1 MVLLYMLE
9 TIEKEPLEYGYD
21 QEKNLIK
28 STNIINR
35 ILNKIITNVI
45 LLYIEEAR

>member
-1 MVLLYMLE
+1 MVLLCMPD
-9 TIEKEPLEYGYD
+9 TMGKEPLEYGQD